1 MTYNPAKHN
10 RHSIRLKGYDYAQS
24 GLYFI
29 TICCHNRACIF
40 GHIENGIMI
49 MNQYGKIA
57 HNHLKNTIEIRNNIE
72 LHEFVVMPNH
82 IHGIIQISRRGVS
95 HTPHTYNEMGLTDNM
110 PTNDYHS
117 SSLYGV
123 SHTPHT
129 YNEMGLTN
137 NIPKN
142 DFHSSSLQG
151 VSHTPHTYNEMGL
164 TDNIPTNDYHSSSL
178 HGVSHT
184 PHTHNEMGLTNNI
197 PTNDFHSSSLHGV
210 CDTPLRSPSQTIG
223 AIIRGYKSSVTKQLK
238 LMGYN
243 DTIWQR
249 NYHEHIIRNEQS
261 YIHISNYII
270 HNPANWDKDV
280 LL

>member
-10 RHSIRLKGYDYAQS
+10 RRSIRLKGYDYAQS

-29 TICCHNRACIF
+29 TICCQNRACIF

-57 HNHLKNTIEIRNNIE
+57 HKHWENTIEIRNNIE

-95 HTPHTYNEMGLTDNM
+95 HTPH
-110 PTNDYHS
+110 
-117 SSLYGV
+117 V
-123 SHTPHT
+123 

-142 DFHSSSLQG
+142 DFHSSSLHG

-164 TDNIPTNDYHSSSL
+164 TDNIQTNDYHSSSL
-178 HGVSHT
+178 Q
-184 PHTHNEMGLTNNI
+184 
-197 PTNDFHSSSLHGV
+197 GV

-223 AIIRGYKSSVTKQLK
+223 AIIRGYKSSVTKQLN

-261 YIHISNYII
+261 YIKISNYII

-280 LL
+280 LR

>member
-10 RHSIRLKGYDYAQS
+10 RQSIRLKGYDYAQS

-29 TICCHNRACIF
+29 TICCHNRACVF

-57 HNHLKNTIEIRNNIE
+57 HNHWKKTIEIRNNIE

-95 HTPHTYNEMGLTDNM
+95 HTPHVYNEMGLTDNM

-117 SSLYGV
+117 SSLHGV

-129 YNEMGLTN
+129 C
-137 NIPKN
+137 
-142 DFHSSSLQG
+142 
-151 VSHTPHTYNEMGL
+151 NEMGL

-184 PHTHNEMGLTNNI
+184 PHVYNEMGLTDNI
-197 PTNDFHSSSLHGV
+197 PTNDYHSSSLHGV

-223 AIIRGYKSSVTKQLK
+223 AIIRGYKSSVTKQLN

-249 NYHEHIIRNEQS
+249 NYHEHIIGNKQS
-261 YIHISNYII
+261 YIHISNYITN
-270 HNPANWDKDV
+270 NPANGIKMYCNKSTN
-280 LL
+280 LNN

>member
-57 HNHLKNTIEIRNNIE
+57 HNHWKNTIEIRNNIE

-95 HTPHTYNEMGLTDNM
+95 HTPH
-110 PTNDYHS
+110 
-117 SSLYGV
+117 V
-123 SHTPHT
+123 
-129 YNEMGLTN
+129 
-137 NIPKN
+137 
-142 DFHSSSLQG
+142 
-151 VSHTPHTYNEMGL
+151 YNEMGL

-249 NYHEHIIRNEQS
+249 NYYEHIIRNAQS
-261 YIHISNYII
+261 YIHISNYITN
-270 HNPANWDKDV
+270 NPVNWDKDV
-280 LL
+280 LQ

>member
-57 HNHLKNTIEIRNNIE
+57 HNHWKNTIEIRNNIE

-95 HTPHTYNEMGLTDNM
+95 HTPH
-110 PTNDYHS
+110 
-117 SSLYGV
+117 V
-123 SHTPHT
+123 
-129 YNEMGLTN
+129 
-137 NIPKN
+137 
-142 DFHSSSLQG
+142 
-151 VSHTPHTYNEMGL
+151 YNEMGL

-210 CDTPLRSPSQTIG
+210 CGTPLRSPSQTIG

-249 NYHEHIIRNEQS
+249 NYHEHIIRNAQS
-261 YIHISNYII
+261 YIHISNYITN
-270 HNPANWDKDV
+270 NPANWDKDV
-280 LL
+280 LQ

>member
-10 RHSIRLKGYDYAQS
+10 RQSIRLKGYDYAQS

-29 TICCHNRACIF
+29 TICCHNRACVF

-57 HNHLKNTIEIRNNIE
+57 HNHWKKTIEIRNNIE

-95 HTPHTYNEMGLTDNM
+95 HTPHVY
-110 PTNDYHS
+110 
-117 SSLYGV
+117 
-123 SHTPHT
+123 
-129 YNEMGLTN
+129 
-137 NIPKN
+137 
-142 DFHSSSLQG
+142 
-151 VSHTPHTYNEMGL
+151 
-164 TDNIPTNDYHSSSL
+164 
-178 HGVSHT
+178 
-184 PHTHNEMGLTNNI
+184 NEMGLTNNI
-197 PTNDFHSSSLHGV
+197 PTNDFHSSSLQGVCDTPHTYNEMGLTNNIPTNDFHSSPLQGV

-223 AIIRGYKSSVTKQLK
+223 AIIRGYKSSVTKQLN

-249 NYHEHIIRNEQS
+249 NYHEHIIGNKQS
-261 YIHISNYII
+261 YIHISNYITN
-270 HNPANWDKDV
+270 NPANGIKMYCNKSTN
-280 LL
+280 LNN

>member
-10 RHSIRLKGYDYAQS
+10 RQSIRLKGYDYAQS

-29 TICCHNRACIF
+29 TICCHNRACLF

-57 HNHLKNTIEIRNNIE
+57 HNHWKKTIEIRNNIE

-95 HTPHTYNEMGLTDNM
+95 HTPHVY
-110 PTNDYHS
+110 
-117 SSLYGV
+117 
-123 SHTPHT
+123 
-129 YNEMGLTN
+129 
-137 NIPKN
+137 
-142 DFHSSSLQG
+142 
-151 VSHTPHTYNEMGL
+151 
-164 TDNIPTNDYHSSSL
+164 
-178 HGVSHT
+178 
-184 PHTHNEMGLTNNI
+184 NEMGLTNNI
-197 PTNDFHSSSLHGV
+197 PTNDFHSSSLQGVCDTPHTYNEMGLTNNIPTNDFHSSPLQGV

-223 AIIRGYKSSVTKQLK
+223 AIIRGYKSSVTKQLN

-249 NYHEHIIRNEQS
+249 NYHEHIIGNKQS
-261 YIHISNYII
+261 YIHISNYITN
-270 HNPANWDKDV
+270 NPANGIKMYCNKSTN
-280 LL
+280 LNN

>member
-10 RHSIRLKGYDYAQS
+10 RRSIRLKGYDYAQS

-57 HNHLKNTIEIRNNIE
+57 HNHWKNTIEIRNNIE

-95 HTPHTYNEMGLTDNM
+95 HTPHVYN
-110 PTNDYHS
+110 
-117 SSLYGV
+117 
-123 SHTPHT
+123 
-129 YNEMGLTN
+129 
-137 NIPKN
+137 K
-142 DFHSSSLQG
+142 
-151 VSHTPHTYNEMGL
+151 MGL

-184 PHTHNEMGLTNNI
+184 PHVYNEMGLTDNI
-197 PTNDFHSSSLHGV
+197 PTNDYHSSSLHGV

-261 YIHISNYII
+261 YIHISNYIRN
-270 HNPANWDKDV
+270 NPAHWDKDV
-280 LL
+280 LQ

>member
-10 RHSIRLKGYDYAQS
+10 RQSIRLKGYDYAQS

-57 HNHLKNTIEIRNNIE
+57 HNHWKNTIEIRNNIE

-95 HTPHTYNEMGLTDNM
+95 HTPH
-110 PTNDYHS
+110 
-117 SSLYGV
+117 V
-123 SHTPHT
+123 
-129 YNEMGLTN
+129 
-137 NIPKN
+137 
-142 DFHSSSLQG
+142 
-151 VSHTPHTYNEMGL
+151 YNEMGL
-164 TDNIPTNDYHSSSL
+164 TDNIPTNDY
-178 HGVSHT
+178 
-184 PHTHNEMGLTNNI
+184 
-197 PTNDFHSSSLHGV
+197 HSSSLHGV

-249 NYHEHIIRNEQS
+249 NYHEHIIRNAQS
-261 YIHISNYII
+261 YIHISNYITN
-270 HNPANWDKDV
+270 NPANGIKMYCNKSTN
-280 LL
+280 LNN

>member
-10 RHSIRLKGYDYAQS
+10 RQSIRLKGYDYAQS

-29 TICCHNRACIF
+29 TICCHNRACVF

-57 HNHLKNTIEIRNNIE
+57 HNHWKKTIEIRNNIE

-95 HTPHTYNEMGLTDNM
+95 HTPH
-110 PTNDYHS
+110 
-117 SSLYGV
+117 V
-123 SHTPHT
+123 
-129 YNEMGLTN
+129 
-137 NIPKN
+137 
-142 DFHSSSLQG
+142 
-151 VSHTPHTYNEMGL
+151 YNEMGL

-184 PHTHNEMGLTNNI
+184 PHTYNEMGLTDNM

-223 AIIRGYKSSVTKQLK
+223 AIIRGYKSSVTKQLN

-249 NYHEHIIRNEQS
+249 NYHEHIIGNKQS
-261 YIHISNYII
+261 YIHISNYITN
-270 HNPANWDKDV
+270 NPANGIKMYCNKSTN
-280 LL
+280 LNN

>member
-1 MTYNPAKHN
+1 MTYNPAKHH
-10 RHSIRLKGYDYAQS
+10 RRSIRLKGYDYAQS

-29 TICCHNRACIF
+29 PICCHNRACIF

-57 HNHLKNTIEIRNNIE
+57 YKHWKNTIEIRNNIE

-95 HTPHTYNEMGLTDNM
+95 HTPH
-110 PTNDYHS
+110 
-117 SSLYGV
+117 V
-123 SHTPHT
+123 

-137 NIPKN
+137 NIPTN
-142 DFHSSSLQG
+142 DFHSSSLHG
-151 VSHTPHTYNEMGL
+151 VSHTPHVYNEMGL
-164 TDNIPTNDYHSSSL
+164 TDNIPTNDY
-178 HGVSHT
+178 
-184 PHTHNEMGLTNNI
+184 
-197 PTNDFHSSSLHGV
+197 HSSSLHGV

-249 NYHEHIIRNEQS
+249 NYHEHIIRTEQS
-261 YIHISNYII
+261 YIKISNYITN
-270 HNPANWDKDV
+270 NPAHWDKDV
-280 LL
+280 LQ